1 MTGQNTNLAA
11 LSAAGVAVWLDDL
24 SRERLRSGNLAELIA
39 TKSVVGVTT
48 NPTIFASAV
57 ANGDAYDQ
65 QLRELAGQGADVED
79 IVRAFTTDDV
89 RHACDVLRPVWAA
102 TGGRDGRV
110 SLEVDPRLAHETDA
124 TVAQAIEHWID
135 PAVRYRRAWEL
146 LRPGGHLAFWSATHV
161 FPDDGDPFFAE
172 IQDIYDEIGETLPPG
187 ASRPRPGALPDDR
200 AEIEDSGL
208 FYDVVTRHFDWE
220 ISYTADEY
228 LRLLDTFSGHIAM
241 HPWQRDR
248 LYSEIRRR
256 LAQRP
261 DGRLRRGWGA
271 VLHVARRTGPEPT
284 P

>member
-1 MTGQNTNLAA
+1 MA
-11 LSAAGVAVWLDDL
+11 DDW
-24 SRERLRSGNLAELIA
+24 ERLRTTFDTVAELYQQARPEYPEPLYDTLVDLTGVGAGDRVVEVGCA
-39 TKSVVGVTT
+39 TGKATL
-48 NPTIFASAV
+48 P
-57 ANGDAYDQ
+57 
-65 QLRELAGQGADVED
+65 LAGRGLRITCVEIGPGLASVARQNLSALPNVEVIEGAFETWQPPDS
-79 IVRAFTTDDV
+79 VRFDLV
-89 RHACDVLRPVWAA
+89 FAA
-102 TGGRDGRV
+102 T
-110 SLEVDPRLAHETDA
+110 AW
-124 TVAQAIEHWID
+124 HWID

-172 IQDIYDEIGETLPPG
+172 IQDIYDEIGEALPPG

-200 AEIEDSGL
+200 AEIEHSGL
-208 FYDVVTRHFDWE
+208 FRDVVTRDFDWE

-284 P
+284 S